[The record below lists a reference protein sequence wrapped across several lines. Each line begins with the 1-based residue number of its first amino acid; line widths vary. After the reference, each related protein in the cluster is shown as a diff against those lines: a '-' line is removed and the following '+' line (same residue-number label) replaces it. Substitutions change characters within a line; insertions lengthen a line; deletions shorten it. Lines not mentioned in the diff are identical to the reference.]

1 MKSKNYILSVLATGL
16 MTGSMVSCSD
26 FLDTKPSTSVDDT
39 DVFQTTSGA
48 QSALNGCYY
57 QMRAYGSGGANRGD
71 DYGIPSIQ
79 MISDM
84 CGEDV
89 MNNGSGWYLYNY
101 NYWGETQANI
111 FRTDQ
116 LWTFHYRLV
125 NNLNSVITYVDDSE
139 GEDMDKQYIK
149 GFGFARMGLFRFGPL
164 VSADLC
170 YRKGHAGSSCLYG
183 TDCRRYTR

>member
-1 MKSKNYILSVLATGL
+1 MKSKNYILSVLAIGL

-139 GEDMDKQYIK
+139 GEDMDISK
-149 GFGFARMGLFRFGPL
+149 GRLWLCADGPISIWPACISRLMLSQRTCREFLFIRNRL
-164 VSADLC
+164 
-170 YRKGHAGSSCLYG
+170 
-183 TDCRRYTR
+183 

>member
-1 MKSKNYILSVLATGL
+1 MKSKNYILSVLAIGL

-84 CGEDV
+84 CEII
-89 MNNGSGWYLYNY
+89 W
-101 NYWGETQANI
+101 I
-111 FRTDQ
+111 
-116 LWTFHYRLV
+116 
-125 NNLNSVITYVDDSE
+125 E
-139 GEDMDKQYIK
+139 GI
-149 GFGFARMGLFRFGPL
+149 P
-164 VSADLC
+164 
-170 YRKGHAGSSCLYG
+170 
-183 TDCRRYTR
+183 

>member
-71 DYGIPSIQ
+71 DYGIPSITIIIGEKLKLIYSVQ
-79 MISDM
+79 IS
-84 CGEDV
+84 CGP
-89 MNNGSGWYLYNY
+89 SITGW
-101 NYWGETQANI
+101 
-111 FRTDQ
+111 
-116 LWTFHYRLV
+116 
-125 NNLNSVITYVDDSE
+125 SIT
-139 GEDMDKQYIK
+139 
-149 GFGFARMGLFRFGPL
+149 
-164 VSADLC
+164 
-170 YRKGHAGSSCLYG
+170 
-183 TDCRRYTR
+183 

>member
-101 NYWGETQANI
+101 NSLFVVLFVTIKIGEKLKLI
-111 FRTDQ
+111 
-116 LWTFHYRLV
+116 Y
-125 NNLNSVITYVDDSE
+125 SVQISCGPSITGWS
-139 GEDMDKQYIK
+139 I
-149 GFGFARMGLFRFGPL
+149 
-164 VSADLC
+164 
-170 YRKGHAGSSCLYG
+170 
-183 TDCRRYTR
+183 T